1 MNETVRIEAIGSV
14 PDART
19 RALDNIFTWMEPH
32 NLEGKR
38 ILVLL
43 GDDPVEEDL
52 LERAIQ
58 SLSGASHLDLAA
70 RSLAGYGEERRA
82 AIRRL
87 LDKKG
92 DLIELVSGE
101 FESLDVPVRTHAR
114 EVRSMQVQDRRY
126 LRKVLLA
133 RPLVEADL
141 FVVLRRLE
149 VNRFSGVHGVSATIL
164 DCVPT
169 KTRAEVL
176 TYASYDLMGEA
187 LLDIW
192 AVIPGL
198 FLFAV
203 FDGEHVRE
211 ETLGITGETGVLIAG
226 IDPEALD
233 GYALIAS
240 GNRISFSPFGA
251 SVTAHGGDRRH
262 SRSQEF
268 SSNISLEEVRQRV
281 PPGMISKPP
290 SRGLLRRS
298 PVIVFDGRPTDFDTL
313 ICPTGALEEGSA
325 GVPCVCRSAC
335 VGCRWC
341 LKAYREASIRS
352 G

>member
-1 MNETVRIEAIGSV
+1 MNETVRIEAIGSG
-14 PDART
+14 PEART
-19 RALDNIFTWMEPH
+19 RALDNIFAWMEPH

-43 GDDPVEEDL
+43 GDDPVEDDL
-52 LERAIQ
+52 LERTVQ
-58 SLSGASHLDLAA
+58 SLSGASRVDLAA
-70 RSLAGYGEERRA
+70 RSLAGYGEGRRA

-87 LDKKG
+87 LNKKG

-101 FESLDVPVRTHAR
+101 FESLDVPARTYAR
-114 EVRSMQVQDRRY
+114 QVRSMQVQDRRY

-141 FVVLRRLE
+141 FIVVRRLE
-149 VNRFSGVHGVSATIL
+149 VNRFSGIHGVSATIL

-169 KTRAEVL
+169 RTRVDVL

-198 FLFAV
+198 FLFGV

-211 ETLGITGETGVLIAG
+211 ETLDITGETNVLIAG
-226 IDPEALD
+226 IDPEDLD

-240 GNRISFSPFGA
+240 GNRLSFSPFGA
-251 SVTAHGGDRRH
+251 SATAHGGDRRR

-268 SSNISLEEVRQRV
+268 SSNISLEEVRQRI
-281 PPGMISKPP
+281 PPGMVNRPP

-298 PVIVFDGRPTDFDTL
+298 PVIVFDGRPADFDPL
-313 ICPTGALEEGSA
+313 ICPTGALEEGPA
-325 GVPCVCRSAC
+325 GIPYVRRPAC

-341 LKAYREASIRS
+341 LKTYREASIRS
-352 G
+352 S